1 MIEEGEQAP
10 DFRLP
15 AVADG
20 ERREVGLAD
29 HLEENVVV
37 LGFYPGDFNPACDG
51 QSTGLDDLDL
61 FTMQKDVAVLG
72 ISGDS
77 VHSHRAFAA
86 EYDLHVPLL
95 SDVDGEA
102 TEAYG
107 VGADDPGSLTRR
119 AVVVVDPEGTVRY
132 AWAAE
137 SLEDLPDVGRVR
149 AAVEGVGGGE
159 MALARYRVGHAHY
172 VEGRRA
178 FSSAT
183 AGFEDREWLLA
194 KHDFAQAAGEFAEAA
209 DTFDTAARFAD
220 SDDHRAYY
228 ERAGRKAEELGRAAE
243 WLAQSAGAFAS
254 GEGREG
260 ERLRADA
267 ETPLETARDIPDP
280 VPPDEFPPEDF
291 QLDDATA
298 GDIAATGGAAGNSV
312 SLANGPGDAS
322 GRAALGEPAAGGA
335 DAAAADGFTRSAGSD
350 GADGSDGT
358 EGSDGGGVDSEEG
371 GGSDGRGGGAGN
383 PADADRIDD
392 AELAEI
398 AAELEEQSG
407 DASHEADGAGRTG
420 PDGSGP
426 EDGGPAT
433 DAEAVEGEVELDL
446 EEPDRGGTGDASA
459 GRTGG
464 DEHRADDG
472 RDDGSGDD
480 GSGDDG
486 SP

>member
-1 MIEEGEQAP
+1 MIEEGEEAP

-15 AVADG
+15 AVVDG

-51 QSTGLDDLDL
+51 ESTDLDELDL

-95 SDVDGEA
+95 ADIHGEV

-107 VGADDPGSLTRR
+107 VAAGDPGYLTRR
-119 AVVVVDPEGTVRY
+119 AVVVIDPEGVVRY

-137 SLEDLPDVGRVR
+137 SLEGLPEVDRVR
-149 AAVEGVGGGE
+149 DAVESVGGGG

-183 AGFEDREWLLA
+183 GGFEDREWLLA
-194 KHDFAQAAGEFAEAA
+194 KHDFAQAAEEFAEAA
-209 DTFDTAARFAD
+209 DTFDTAVRFAD
-220 SDDHRAYY
+220 RDGHEAYY
-228 ERAGRKAEELGRAAE
+228 ERAGRKAEELNRAAE
-243 WLAQSAGAFAS
+243 WLAESAGAFAS

-267 ETPLETARDIPDP
+267 ETPLETAREIPDP
-280 VPPDEFPPEDF
+280 VAPEEFPPDDPPEDGTTGRGAGDSAALVGGVEDGAGSAV
-291 QLDDATA
+291 QDGSGGPEPGSDPVAGIPVDSDPTA
-298 GDIAATGGAAGNSV
+298 GIPADSD
-312 SLANGPGDAS
+312 PAS
-322 GRAALGEPAAGGA
+322 GA
-335 DAAAADGFTRSAGSD
+335 DTAAAEAFTRSAGSD
-350 GADGSDGT
+350 GGSADGERGDGSDGG
-358 EGSDGGGVDSEEG
+358 ESEAH
-371 GGSDGRGGGAGN
+371 DD
-383 PADADRIDD
+383 PDRIDD

-398 AAELEEQSG
+398 AAELEKQSRT
-407 DASHEADGAGRTG
+407 DADTTG
-420 PDGSGP
+420 TDGP
-426 EDGGPAT
+426 EGSEGSSGT
-433 DAEAVEGEVELDL
+433 EAVEGEVDLDL
-446 EEPDRGGTGDASA
+446 SDPADGDADGGTGSHGADAA
-459 GRTGG
+459 GNGTGG
-464 DEHRADDG
+464 EHESA
-472 RDDGSGDD
+472 GDD
-480 GSGDDG
+480 GSA
-486 SP
+486 

>member
-15 AVADG
+15 AVVDG

-51 QSTGLDDLDL
+51 QSTGLDELDL
-61 FTMQKDVAVLG
+61 LRMQKDVAVLG

-86 EYDLHVPLL
+86 EYDLHVPLI
-95 SDVDGEA
+95 SDVDGEV

-107 VGADDPGSLTRR
+107 VGADDDGYLTRR

-132 AWAAE
+132 AWAAD
-137 SLEDLPDVGRVR
+137 SLDHLPDVGRVR
-149 AAVEGVGGGE
+149 AAVEGVGGGG
-159 MALARYRVGHAHY
+159 MSLASYRVGHAHY

-178 FSSAT
+178 FSSAM

-194 KHDFAQAAGEFAEAA
+194 QHDFTQAEGEFTEAA

-220 SDDHRAYY
+220 SDGHQAYY
-228 ERAGRKAEELGRAAE
+228 ERAGRKAEELSRAAE

-260 ERLRADA
+260 EQLRADA
-267 ETPLETARDIPDP
+267 ETPLETARGIADP
-280 VPPDEFPPEDF
+280 VPPDEFPP
-291 QLDDATA
+291 DDAAAEGEAASGEA
-298 GDIAATGGAAGNSV
+298 GGGDAPSPASRTGPEDEAVAGPAVHGGAG
-312 SLANGPGDAS
+312 GEPGLDS
-322 GRAALGEPAAGGA
+322 EPAADGTPDSGPAASAGA
-335 DAAAADGFTRSAGSD
+335 GAAAGCTRSAGSD
-350 GADGSDGT
+350 GGDAGGEGPDRSDSRGSEDGDPDGADG
-358 EGSDGGGVDSEEG
+358 
-371 GGSDGRGGGAGN
+371 
-383 PADADRIDD
+383 IDD

-398 AAELEEQSG
+398 AAELEEQSRDQLGGADSPAGSRPGSRGAAG
-407 DASHEADGAGRTG
+407 DT
-420 PDGSGP
+420 
-426 EDGGPAT
+426 
-433 DAEAVEGEVELDL
+433 EAVEGEVELDL
-446 EEPDRGGTGDASA
+446 TDPDGDGVGGGVGSRAADAVDEYGA
-459 GRTGG
+459 D
-464 DEHRADDG
+464 DEHDEDDEHD
-472 RDDGSGDD
+472 R
-480 GSGDDG
+480 